1 MDQRAEES
9 VSESTA
15 VTAKELKSHLGD
27 FLGRVQFGG
36 EQLVVTKNGKPAAAL
51 IPIETLALLR
61 RLEDRG
67 DVEAARSARAEA
79 KAVGTISLAELRA
92 SLGL

>member
-1 MDQRAEES
+1 MGQEIERDALEC
-9 VSESTA
+9 TA

-36 EQLVVTKNGKPAAAL
+36 EQLVVTRNGKPAAAV
-51 IPIETLALLR
+51 IPIEMLAFLR
-61 RLEDRG
+61 SLEDRA
-67 DVEAARSARAEA
+67 DLEMAREARAEA
-79 KAVGTISLAELRA
+79 KAVGTVSLADLRA